1 MQSTPSAGSL
11 DLDTLLRPI
20 VKRTAGSPEVKLK
33 AALRFAMATDLN
45 LWDTR
50 QCLRSFAKSASIR
63 SRVDATWLPQ
73 ESNPGVEY
81 PDSGS
86 TMIGVRP
93 TLWSLVNDDLSWSK
107 LVREVKRRIERSP
120 SREEMR
126 GAMVRQLFARVLLPW
141 PEGAVPLLAKNIH
154 GRAAFAVIAMQLI
167 TDAEERIEASNTESV
182 RAHAAVIMANSDDDR
197 VAAEAALARAKRDV
211 VWDTAIV
218 TANGLATKLGWAP
231 KTAETHLTL
240 LRELH
245 FIRKTNETGPG
256 RYRLIA
262 LKEFEITAVDDAYG
276 SSVDAYLAG
285 RPSALANLLTSVA
298 HPAFTYGADLNHK
311 HWLHLVAGAAQIP
324 VSQFK
329 MNRRIELRVI
339 KTLDEVELA
348 PVIARFPL
356 FNETLDRIADI
367 RGTDGFT
374 SWERHAAGVAAGAE
388 RAAASVE
395 RITKNR
401 DVKKRSYSAIDK
413 LLEKYPIPD
422 RPNVGRR
429 SDKEEKLKRFRK
441 WKGQIRAE
449 FEGRTLPPQFAAIA
463 ESSLKARLGQRGY
476 DSQDGREDITY
487 ELTHE
492 ILYGEQPDA
501 AA

>member
-1 MQSTPSAGSL
+1 MQSIPSAGPL
-11 DLDTLLRPI
+11 DLTVKLRSI

-33 AALRFAMATDLN
+33 AALRFAMTSDLN
-45 LWDTR
+45 LWDVR
-50 QCLRSFAKSASIR
+50 QCLRSAAKSAFIR
-63 SRVDATWLPQ
+63 NRVDAMGLPQ
-73 ESNPGVEY
+73 GSNVEVEY
-81 PDSGS
+81 LDNGA
-86 TMIGVRP
+86 TDIEVGP
-93 TLWSLVNDDLSWSK
+93 TLWSLVNDDLSWNK

-126 GAMVRQLFARVLLPW
+126 SAMVRQLFARVLLPW
-141 PEGAVPLLAKNIH
+141 PEGAAPLLAKSVH
-154 GRAAFAVIAMQLI
+154 GHAAFAVIAMQLI
-167 TDAEERIEASNTESV
+167 TDAEERIKASVSETV
-182 RAHAAVIMANSDDDR
+182 RAHAAVIMALNDDER
-197 VAAEAALARAKRDV
+197 EAAEAALARAKRDV
-211 VWDTAIV
+211 VWDTTIV
-218 TANGLATKLGWAP
+218 TANGLATKLGWTP
-231 KTAETHLTL
+231 KTAESHLTL
-240 LRELH
+240 LRELR

-256 RYRLIA
+256 RYRLTE
-262 LKEFEITAVDDAYG
+262 LEEFEIDAVDDAYG
-276 SSVDAYLAG
+276 SSIEAYLAG
-285 RPSALANLLTSVA
+285 RPTALANLLTSVA
-298 HPAFTYGADLNHK
+298 HSAFTYGADLNHK

-329 MNRRIELRVI
+329 MNRRIELLVK
-339 KTLDEVELA
+339 KTLDELELA
-348 PVIARFPL
+348 PAIARFPL
-356 FNETLDRIADI
+356 FNETLDRIAGI

-388 RAAASVE
+388 RAAASIE

-422 RPNVGRR
+422 RPNIGRR
-429 SDKEEKLKRFRK
+429 SEKEEKLKRFRQ

-476 DSQDGREDITY
+476 DSQGGREDITY

-501 AA
+501 VA